1 MTDPAQ
7 KRIALVTGGNSGI
20 GEAIAKFLAARH
32 FTVVVAGRRQEENE
46 RVVDEIASAGGP
58 PAQARTADV
67 SREEDCLQLIRDCQS
82 DHGRLDLLVN
92 NAGIGGK
99 GTLVETTSED
109 FDRVMKT
116 NLYGPYWCAREAF
129 RLMQEQEPDRESKL
143 RGSILN
149 ISSVCGLDAWAGV
162 GMYAASKHGL
172 VGLTRALAEEGG
184 EAGIRVAAICP
195 ALVATPMTGVSGD
208 DYLSPKDIA
217 VTVGYLLDL
226 GPAAWPREIA
236 LPRRGAE

>member
-1 MTDPAQ
+1 MTAKNDQVAV
-7 KRIALVTGGNSGI
+7 VTGGNSGI
-20 GEAIAKFLAARH
+20 GEAISKFLAKRN
-32 FTVVVAGRRQEENE
+32 FTVVVAGRRSEENE

-58 PAQARTADV
+58 SAQAKNADV
-67 SREEDCLQLIRDCQS
+67 SREADCQKLIGDCLS

-99 GTLVETTSED
+99 GPLVETSTED
-109 FDRVMKT
+109 FDQVMKT

-129 RLMQEQEPDRESKL
+129 RAMQDQDPNSDTGL
-143 RGSILN
+143 RGGILN

-172 VGLTRALAEEGG
+172 VGLTRSLAEEGG

-195 ALVATPMTGVSGD
+195 AMVATPMTGVSGEE
-208 DYLSPKDIA
+208 YISPEDIA
-217 VTVGYLLDL
+217 TTVGYLLDL

-236 LPRRGAE
+236 IPRRSAE

>member
-1 MTDPAQ
+1 MTAKKNPVAV
-7 KRIALVTGGNSGI
+7 VTGGNSGI
-20 GEAIAKFLAARH
+20 GEAIAKFLAQRQ
-32 FTVVVAGRRQEENE
+32 FTVVVAGRRSEKND
-46 RVVDEIASAGGP
+46 RVVEEIAAAGGL
-58 PAQARTADV
+58 PAQAKTADV
-67 SREEDCLQLIRDCQS
+67 SCENDCRNLIADCLS

-99 GTLVETTSED
+99 GALVETRTED

-129 RLMQEQEPDRESKL
+129 RVMQEQDLDPDNRL

-149 ISSVCGLDAWAGV
+149 VSSVCGLDAWAGV

-195 ALVATPMTGVSGD
+195 ALVATPMTGVSGED
-208 DYLSPKDIA
+208 VISPEDIA
-217 VTVGYLLDL
+217 TTVGYLLDL

-236 LPRRGAE
+236 IPRRGAE

>member
-1 MTDPAQ
+1 MTSSQNPVA
-7 KRIALVTGGNSGI
+7 IVTGGNSGI
-20 GEAIAKFLAARH
+20 GEAIAKFLARRDY
-32 FTVVVAGRRQEENE
+32 TVVVAGRRSDENE
-46 RVVDEIASAGGP
+46 RVVEEIAAAGGP

-67 SREEDCLQLIRDCQS
+67 SKEEDCLALIRDTAS
-82 DHGRLDLLVN
+82 DCGRLDLLVN

-99 GTLVETTSED
+99 GALAETTSED

-129 RLMQEQEPDRESKL
+129 ALMREQELDPGKQL

-172 VGLTRALAEEGG
+172 VGLTRALAAEGG
-184 EAGIRVAAICP
+184 ELGIRAAAICP
-195 ALVATPMTGVSGD
+195 AMVATPMTGVSGD
-208 DYLSPKDIA
+208 EFISPEDIA
-217 VTVGYLLDL
+217 ITVGYLLDL
-226 GPAAWPREIA
+226 GAAAWPREIA
-236 LPRRGAE
+236 IPRRGSE